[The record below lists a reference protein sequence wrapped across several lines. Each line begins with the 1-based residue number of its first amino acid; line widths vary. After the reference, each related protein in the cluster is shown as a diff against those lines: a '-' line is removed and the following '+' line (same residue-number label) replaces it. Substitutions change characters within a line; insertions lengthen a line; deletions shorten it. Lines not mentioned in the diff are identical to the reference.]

1 MISVK
6 DSMGGNPSMM
16 SSYGDDGSD
25 FSYSMDPIA
34 VVKIDDYYR
43 LAIKHTDTYSFEEE
57 INVNINWEIYKLN
70 ADGEI
75 DWSGQIWTE
84 SITSWEDEFDLD
96 LNGDGDKTGQVVIN

>member
-1 MISVK
+1 MK
-6 DSMGGNPSMM
+6 
-16 SSYGDDGSD
+16 SSFGEAGDD

-43 LAIKHTDTYSFEEE
+43 VAIKHTDTFKFDGESE
-57 INVNINWEIYKLN
+57 VNINWEVYKIK

-96 LNGDGDKTGQVVIN
+96 LSLIHI